1 MKRLEELS
9 SQAVICVTLRAFSPA
24 WTARQWPV
32 ILDLVDPLSNSYRQR
47 SLLALSAWRR
57 TGFGVLARAAAR
69 AEDRSIHRTVTVT
82 AGWAD
87 ARRLGV
93 HWVPI
98 TVPATATTGTEIAKV
113 TEYVGGPRWQA
124 LFIGSLDYPPN
135 IDAVERLTASIWP
148 LVRARL
154 PGALLGIAGRRPA
167 PAVVDA
173 VGQPGVELIGEFRDL
188 ADLAPRAQVAVSPL
202 RHTTGFQIKVLDA
215 ALANLPQVVSSAALA
230 GFEPGLEV
238 RVADS
243 DQEIADALVDL
254 LAQPA
259 AAEVLA
265 VGAGTQV
272 RAGYSVSRW
281 APVVRTLLDELGHT
295 GDDAATQ
302 PMAVKNSKP

>member
-1 MKRLEELS
+1 MAGWLELLEAAGFDPVRVALLGSRFGDDRKGDWGGPGKQSGSWAFHYSWPGWRAVGEVVFGEATPETLVWNHRQAMKRLEELS

-47 SLLALSAWRR
+47 SPLALSAWRR

-82 AGWAD
+82 AGRAD

-173 VGQPGVELIGEFRDL
+173 VG
-188 ADLAPRAQVAVSPL
+188 
-202 RHTTGFQIKVLDA
+202 
-215 ALANLPQVVSSAALA
+215 
-230 GFEPGLEV
+230 
-238 RVADS
+238 
-243 DQEIADALVDL
+243 
-254 LAQPA
+254 
-259 AAEVLA
+259 
-265 VGAGTQV
+265 
-272 RAGYSVSRW
+272 
-281 APVVRTLLDELGHT
+281 
-295 GDDAATQ
+295 
-302 PMAVKNSKP
+302 